1 MKKIS
6 VLFGVVFLF
15 CWNARAL
22 VAQGIRFQEG
32 KYEDIL
38 KQAKVENKPVFIDFY
53 ATWCGPCKQL
63 AETVFTDEGLAAYFN
78 SHFLCLRVDIDK
90 LPKLAQK
97 YQIQSIPT
105 LVFLDAKGKE
115 TRRRSGIMPIQN
127 LLHVGQE
134 VCGERP
140 TYPELYEQFQDN
152 PGDLDLLQNLLLE
165 APAYLYELKPTDR
178 PKWRNRADKLF
189 ATYLEKKGLA
199 RMINANDF
207 RLFTMYVERV
217 NPGDSIL
224 NFVNV
229 HHADFEKVAEP
240 QVVWEFII
248 SRQNGLIKQLA
259 IDGNLEYQK
268 ELERIY
274 GNMKDVYAHI
284 QHEGLSVYD
293 IMKNQADADY
303 ALFANKDEEKYM
315 ELKEAYFRMVGDLLS
330 YSDYR
335 EAIDELVVVR
345 KNALQPASYERC
357 LMWLDRAIQLKA
369 TPEEQMQG
377 ICYMGNCYKALDN
390 VDKAKACYNQAYVL
404 AMQLNDARMQ
414 AQIKAALQM
423 MADE

>member
-1 MKKIS
+1 MKRIS
-6 VLFGVVFLF
+6 VLFGIVLLF

-22 VAQGIRFQEG
+22 VAQGIQFQEG
-32 KYEDIL
+32 THEKIL

-53 ATWCGPCKQL
+53 ATWCGPCKQM
-63 AETVFTDEGLAAYFN
+63 AETVFTDEELATYFD

-90 LPKLAQK
+90 FPKLAEK

-115 TRRRSGIMPIQN
+115 IRRLDGGMPIRR

-134 VCGERP
+134 VCGDRP
-140 TYPELYEQFQDN
+140 TYPELYKQFQDN

-165 APAYLYELKPTDR
+165 APAYAYELKPTER
-178 PKWRNRADKLF
+178 TKWRSRADKLF

-199 RMINANDF
+199 RMINKDDF
-207 RLFTMYVERV
+207 QVLLMYVDRV

-224 NFVNV
+224 NFVNA
-229 HHADFEKVAEP
+229 HHSDFEKVTEP
-240 QVVWEFII
+240 HVVWEFII
-248 SRQNGLIKQLA
+248 SRQNGLINRLA
-259 IDGNLEYQK
+259 MDGNLEYQK
-268 ELERIY
+268 ELERIN
-274 GNMKDVYAHI
+274 GDMRDVYANI
-284 QHEGLSVYD
+284 LQEKLSVYD
-293 IMKNQADADY
+293 AMKNQADADY
-303 ALFANKDEEKYM
+303 ALYADKDEERYM

-335 EAIDELVVVR
+335 GAIDKLVAVR

-357 LMWLDRAIQLKA
+357 LVWLDRAIQLKA
-369 TPEEQMQG
+369 TPEEQMQA

-404 AMQLNDARMQ
+404 AMQLNDTRMQ
-414 AQIKAALQM
+414 AQIKAVLQM
-423 MADE
+423 MSD